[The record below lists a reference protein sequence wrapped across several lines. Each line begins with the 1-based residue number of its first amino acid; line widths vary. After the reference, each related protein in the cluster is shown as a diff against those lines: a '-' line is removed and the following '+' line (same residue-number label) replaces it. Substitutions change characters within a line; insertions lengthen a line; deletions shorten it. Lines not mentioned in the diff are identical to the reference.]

1 MKNGDREKM
10 IKVIASDLD
19 GTLVPKGTQSID
31 TRIYEMIRELKKKGI
46 LFVSAS
52 GRQLNSQRLLFAP
65 VAEEISYIAENGAIC
80 VHKGECIHTTCLEE
94 KCVHQIFRAL
104 EELPTCK
111 VQVSCPDSC
120 YILPGDQQYYHHV
133 SHVLHYRT
141 KVVDDFY
148 HLSEPVIKVAAL
160 DQENFEESLRI
171 LQNQQFPDMTV
182 QPVGNNWIDFIPT
195 YSNKGT
201 ALLAL
206 LKHLGVDPADCVAFG
221 DYQNDIQML
230 QIAGRSYAMADGSAG
245 AKEAADYLTDDVVE
259 TISSLI

>member
-1 MKNGDREKM
+1 M
-10 IKVIASDLD
+10 IRVIASDLD

-31 TRIYEMIRELKKKGI
+31 TRIFQMIRELKKKEI

-52 GRQLNSQRLLFAP
+52 GRQINSQRLLFAP
-65 VAEEISYIAENGAIC
+65 VADEISYIAENGAIC
-80 VHKGECIHTTCLEE
+80 VHRGECIHTTYLEE

-104 EELPTCK
+104 EELPSCK

-120 YILPGDQQYYHHV
+120 YVLSGDEKYYHHV
-133 SHVLHYRT
+133 SDVLHYKT

-148 HLSEPVIKVAAL
+148 HLSDPVIKVAAL
-160 DQENFEESLRI
+160 DQEHFEDSLRI
-171 LQNQQFPDMTV
+171 LQNQHFPDMTV

-206 LKHLGVDPADCVAFG
+206 LKHLHVDPADCVAFG

-230 QIAGRSYAMADGSAG
+230 QVAGRSYAMAGGSEG
-245 AKEAADYLTDDVVE
+245 AKAAADYLTDDVVG
-259 TISSLI
+259 TIASLI